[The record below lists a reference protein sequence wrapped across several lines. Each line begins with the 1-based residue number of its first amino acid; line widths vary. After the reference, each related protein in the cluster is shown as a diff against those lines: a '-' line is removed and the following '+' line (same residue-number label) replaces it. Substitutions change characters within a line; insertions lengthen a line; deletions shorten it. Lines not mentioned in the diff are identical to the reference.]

1 MSNCAVDCITASDE
15 AWDGETMP
23 NRTTISSEAR
33 DRCEL
38 CRSMLLIPNFT
49 NGMCYSHHTWFHEAS
64 PTND

>member
-1 MSNCAVDCITASDE
+1 MSIPLLTSDE

-23 NRTTISSEAR
+23 IQPTISSEAR
-33 DRCEL
+33 DRREL
-38 CRSMLLIPNFT
+38 CRSTLLIPNFT